1 MVAQPLEI
9 EGTWEQIVSLAP
21 NLAGRRVRL
30 IVLPTLEDESPPPQ
44 DTRSIEEKIAAIW
57 ADVPA
62 EEWAKLPP
70 DLSDQLDHYIYGTPK
85 KE

>member
-1 MVAQPLEI
+1 MVSQLLEI
-9 EGTWEQIVSLAP
+9 EGTWEEILALAP

-30 IVLPTLEDESPPPQ
+30 FVLPAIADESAPPK

-57 ADVPA
+57 ADVPE